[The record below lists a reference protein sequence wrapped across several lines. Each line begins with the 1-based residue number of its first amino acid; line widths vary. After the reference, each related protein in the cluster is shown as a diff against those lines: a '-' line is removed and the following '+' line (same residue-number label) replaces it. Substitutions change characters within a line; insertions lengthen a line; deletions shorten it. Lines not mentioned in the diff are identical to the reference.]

1 MEGHPRVRGLALTF
15 DDVLL
20 VPERSDVHPRTVD
33 VSTLLTRSIRLNIP
47 LVSAAMDTVTESELA
62 IALAREGG
70 LGFIHKNL
78 SIARQAE
85 EVDKVKRSESGMI
98 MNPITLG
105 PDARLH
111 EALGLME
118 KFRIS
123 GVPITRPD
131 GTLVGIL
138 TNRDVRFDVRLDAR
152 VSELMTSTGLV
163 TVPLGTTLEDAKQ
176 ILSRHKVEKLP
187 VVDAEGKLRGL
198 ITVKDIQKKLEY
210 PNACKDDHGRLRVG
224 AAVGISVDLMDR
236 VAGLREVHVD
246 VLTLDSAHG
255 HSKNVLDAVTAI
267 KKAHPELPVIGGN
280 VATPEGV
287 RDLIAAGADA
297 VKIGMG
303 PGASCTTRVV
313 AGIGM
318 PQITAVLECA
328 EEAGKRGVPVIA
340 DGGIKYSGDVVK
352 ALAAG
357 AHSVMIGQLFAGT
370 AESPGETILLEGR
383 SFKVFRGM
391 GSVGA
396 MKEGSGDRYFQEGVE
411 EKKFVSEGIE
421 GRVPFKGPLRDL
433 VYQMVGGLR
442 AGMGYCGVRTIEEL
456 RTRPRF
462 VQISSAG
469 LRESHPHDV
478 AITKEAPNYKVL

>member
-20 VPERSDVHPRTVD
+20 VPARSDVHPRTVD
-33 VSTLLTRSIRLNIP
+33 VSTQLTRAIRLNIP

-70 LGFIHKNL
+70 LGFVHKNL
-78 SIARQAE
+78 SIDRQAE

-105 PDARLH
+105 PDALLR

-138 TNRDVRFDVRLDAR
+138 TNRDVRFDVRLDAP

-187 VVDAEGKLRGL
+187 VVDAEGRLRGL

-210 PNACKDDHGRLRVG
+210 PHACKDDHGRLRAG
-224 AAVGISVDLMDR
+224 AAVGISADLMDR
-236 VAGLREVHVD
+236 VARLREVYVD
-246 VLTLDSAHG
+246 AVTLDSAHG
-255 HSKNVLDAVTAI
+255 HSKNVLEAVTRI
-267 KKAHPELPVIGGN
+267 KSAHPDLPVIGGN

-287 RDLIAAGADA
+287 RDLAAAGADA

-318 PQITAVLECA
+318 PQITAVLQCA
-328 EEAGKRGVPVIA
+328 EEAAKHGIPVIA

-396 MKEGSGDRYFQEGVE
+396 MKEGSGDRYFQEGVD

-421 GRVPFKGPLRDL
+421 GRVPFKGPLHDL

-456 RTRPRF
+456 RTRPSF
-462 VQISSAG
+462 VQISTAG

>member
-20 VPERSDVHPRTVD
+20 VPARSDVHPRTVD
-33 VSTLLTRSIRLNIP
+33 VSTQLTRTIRLNVP

-78 SIARQAE
+78 SIDRQAE

-105 PDARLH
+105 PDAPLK
-111 EALGLME
+111 EALALME

-123 GVPITRPD
+123 GVPITLPD

-138 TNRDVRFDVRLDAR
+138 TNRDVRFDVRLDAP

-187 VVDAEGKLRGL
+187 VVDSEGKLRGL

-210 PNACKDDHGRLRVG
+210 PHACKDDHGRLRAG
-224 AAVGISVDLMDR
+224 AAVGISADLMDR
-236 VAGLREVHVD
+236 VARLREVHVD
-246 VLTLDSAHG
+246 AVTLDSAHG
-255 HSKNVLDAVTAI
+255 HSKNVLDAVSRI
-267 KKAHPELPVIGGN
+267 KSAHPDLPVIGGN
-280 VATPEGV
+280 VATPDGV
-287 RDLIAAGADA
+287 RDLAAAGADA

-328 EEAGKRGVPVIA
+328 EEAAKHGIPVIA

-396 MKEGSGDRYFQEGVE
+396 MKEGSGDRYFQEGVD

>member
-20 VPERSDVHPRTVD
+20 VPARSDVHPRTVD
-33 VSTLLTRSIRLNIP
+33 VSTQLTRAIRLNIP

-78 SIARQAE
+78 SIHRQGE

-105 PDARLH
+105 PDAPLK

-123 GVPITRPD
+123 GVPITLPD

-138 TNRDVRFDVRLDAR
+138 TNRDVRFDVRLDAP

-176 ILSRHKVEKLP
+176 ILSKHKVEKLP
-187 VVDAEGKLRGL
+187 VVDADGKLRGL

-210 PNACKDDHGRLRVG
+210 PHACKDDHGRLRAG
-224 AAVGISVDLMDR
+224 AAVGISDDLMDR
-236 VAGLREVHVD
+236 VARLREVHVD
-246 VLTLDSAHG
+246 ALTLDSAHG
-255 HSKNVLDAVTAI
+255 HSKNVLDAVTRI
-267 KKAHPELPVIGGN
+267 KSAHPDLPVIGGN

-287 RDLIAAGADA
+287 RDLVAAGADA

-328 EEAGKRGVPVIA
+328 EEAAKHGIPVIA
-340 DGGIKYSGDVVK
+340 DGGIKYSGDLVK

-396 MKEGSGDRYFQEGVE
+396 MKEGSGDRYFQEGVD

>member
-1 MEGHPRVRGLALTF
+1 
-15 DDVLL
+15 
-20 VPERSDVHPRTVD
+20 
-33 VSTLLTRSIRLNIP
+33 
-47 LVSAAMDTVTESELA
+47 
-62 IALAREGG
+62 
-70 LGFIHKNL
+70 
-78 SIARQAE
+78 
-85 EVDKVKRSESGMI
+85 
-98 MNPITLG
+98 
-105 PDARLH
+105 
-111 EALGLME
+111 
-118 KFRIS
+118 
-123 GVPITRPD
+123 
-131 GTLVGIL
+131 
-138 TNRDVRFDVRLDAR
+138 
-152 VSELMTSTGLV
+152 
-163 TVPLGTTLEDAKQ
+163 
-176 ILSRHKVEKLP
+176 VEKLP
-187 VVDAEGKLRGL
+187 VVDSEGKLRGL

-210 PNACKDDHGRLRVG
+210 PHACKDDHGRLRAG
-224 AAVGISVDLMDR
+224 AAVGISADLMDR
-236 VAGLREVHVD
+236 VARLREVHVD
-246 VLTLDSAHG
+246 AVTLDSAHG
-255 HSKNVLDAVTAI
+255 HSKNVLDAVSRI
-267 KKAHPELPVIGGN
+267 KSAHPDLPVIGGN
-280 VATPEGV
+280 VATPDGV
-287 RDLIAAGADA
+287 RDLAAAGADA

-328 EEAGKRGVPVIA
+328 EEAAKHGIPVIA

-396 MKEGSGDRYFQEGVE
+396 MKEGSGDRYFQEGVD